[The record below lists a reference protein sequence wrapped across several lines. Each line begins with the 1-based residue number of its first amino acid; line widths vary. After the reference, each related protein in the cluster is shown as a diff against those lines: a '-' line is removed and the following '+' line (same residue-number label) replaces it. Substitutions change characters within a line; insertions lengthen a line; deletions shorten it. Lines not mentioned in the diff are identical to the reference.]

1 MSRLAAVLALT
12 FATTFTL
19 VLIGVEPARAQ
30 AVQPANQ
37 TQRIV
42 AVTNRFLK
50 TLTPADRQKVQFAY
64 ADAQTATPATFKGGK
79 DGRMAFVGEQYGQ
92 AVWSNYPTSDVPRP
106 GLALGG
112 MSTTQRAA
120 AMQLLQAMLSPRG
133 YQKVLEIM
141 GSDDALTAQGNP
153 FPTGAGTYTIGIF
166 GTPDPAKPWMV
177 QFGGHHLGLNLTI
190 AGERGV
196 LTPTLT
202 GAQPA
207 VYTAGGKTVRAL
219 AHENDKAFAFLA
231 ALDKGQ
237 REQAVL
243 GYEVKR
249 PGSRTGAIWQD
260 DSAGRLESVQPERAA
275 TRTAGGPGRRMGRHR
290 QCAVRA
296 FAHGGDQG
304 GARRNLFRLERPA
317 DARARQERQFLLS
330 HPGPEG
336 LHRVLAARRRRGPHH
351 ARTHHVQGSDQRL
364 RDRPE
369 SGTLMTIR
377 SLLAA
382 ACCWSLPAP
391 TRSRRQQAP
400 ASSRPPTPSFRR

>member
-243 GYEVKR
+243 GYEVK
-249 PGSRTGAIWQD
+249 D
-260 DSAGRLESVQPERAA
+260 LVL
-275 TRTAGGPGRRMGRHR
+275 GPGQSGKTI
-290 QCAVRA
+290 
-296 FAHGGDQG
+296 
-304 GARRNLFRLERPA
+304 P
-317 DARARQERQFLLS
+317 
-330 HPGPEG
+330 PEG
-336 LHRVLAARRRRGPHH
+336 LKASSLSERQRALLVDLVGEWAGIVNAPYARSRMEEIRAGLDETYFAWSGPLAHEPGRNGSSYYRIQGPKVFIEFSPQGVGGDPTMHVHTMYRDPTNDYGTALKAAR
-351 ARTHHVQGSDQRL
+351 
-364 RDRPE
+364 
-369 SGTLMTIR
+369 
-377 SLLAA
+377 
-382 ACCWSLPAP
+382 
-391 TRSRRQQAP
+391 
-400 ASSRPPTPSFRR
+400 